1 MKIAVVLAPL
11 ALAATVATLP
21 ALGAAAASE
30 VEAAKP
36 YGIWKVSLNPKD
48 PDVPAGVWTL
58 TLRPGRYSL
67 GCRPTCNPVTDGG
80 RLKVEG
86 NVLTFSRETLC
97 PSAVGRYRW
106 RIVGGTLRLKLL
118 GKDSCSGNDR
128 TVVLT
133 SKPWT
138 KRR

>member
-1 MKIAVVLAPL
+1 VDLDAATWVPL
-11 ALAATVATLP
+11 AAQQP
-21 ALGAAAASE
+21 EPISN
-30 VEAAKP
+30 
-36 YGIWKVSLNPKD
+36 S
-48 PDVPAGVWTL
+48 
-58 TLRPGRYSL
+58 
-67 GCRPTCNPVTDGG
+67 G

-86 NVLTFSRETLC
+86 DVLTFSRETLC
-97 PSAVGRYRW
+97 SSAVGRYRW

-138 KRR
+138 K

>member
-1 MKIAVVLAPL
+1 MKAI
-11 ALAATVATLP
+11 
-21 ALGAAAASE
+21 ALGAVLLVSFAGYAAASPDGSS
-30 VEAAKP
+30 AAKP
-36 YGIWKVSLNPKD
+36 YGIYKVSLNPVD

-58 TLRPGRYSL
+58 TLRPGYHQLLNNKYPISNS
-67 GCRPTCNPVTDGG
+67 GK
-80 RLKVEG
+80 LKVEG
-86 NVLTFSRETLC
+86 DVLTFSRETLC
-97 PSAVGRYRW
+97 PSAVGRYQW

-128 TVVLT
+128 IVVFT

>member
-1 MKIAVVLAPL
+1 MKAIVLGAVLLLSFA
-11 ALAATVATLP
+11 
-21 ALGAAAASE
+21 GYAAAAPDGSSA
-30 VEAAKP
+30 VKP
-36 YGIWKVSLNPKD
+36 YGIWKVSLKPVD
-48 PDVPAGVWTL
+48 PDVPGGVWNL
-58 TLRPGRYSL
+58 TLRPGFHSL
-67 GCRPTCNPVTDGG
+67 LNSRNPISNSG

-86 NVLTFSRETLC
+86 DVLTFSRETLC
-97 PSAVGRYRW
+97 SAAVGRYRW

-138 KRR
+138 KQP

>member
-11 ALAATVATLP
+11 ALAVTVATLP
-21 ALGAAAASE
+21 ALGATAAASE

-36 YGIWKVSLNPKD
+36 YGIWKVSLNPVD
-48 PDVPAGVWTL
+48 PDVPGGVWTL
-58 TLRPGRYSL
+58 TLRPGFHSL
-67 GCRPTCNPVTDGG
+67 LNSRNPISNSG
-80 RLKVEG
+80 RLKVAG
-86 NVLTFSRETLC
+86 DVLTFSRETLC

-106 RIVGGTLRLKLL
+106 RIVGGKLRLKLL

-138 KRR
+138 KRP

>member
-1 MKIAVVLAPL
+1 MKVIALGVVVLVGL
-11 ALAATVATLP
+11 V
-21 ALGAAAASE
+21 GYAAASPHGSS
-30 VEAAKP
+30 AAKP
-36 YGIWKVSLNPKD
+36 YGIWKVSLNPVD
-48 PDVPAGVWTL
+48 PDVPGGVWTL
-58 TLRPGRYSL
+58 TLRPGFHSL
-67 GCRPTCNPVTDGG
+67 LNSRNPISNSG

-86 NVLTFSRETLC
+86 DVLTFSRETLC
-97 PSAVGRYRW
+97 SSAVGRYRW

-138 KRR
+138 K